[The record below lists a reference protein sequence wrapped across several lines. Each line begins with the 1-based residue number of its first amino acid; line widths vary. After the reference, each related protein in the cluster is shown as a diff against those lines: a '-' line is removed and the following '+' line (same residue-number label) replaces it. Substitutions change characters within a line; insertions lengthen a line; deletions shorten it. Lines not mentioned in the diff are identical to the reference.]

1 MLMLMM
7 MHESSRMVV
16 MSRVRHH
23 RLRLR
28 LIQLVATMR
37 RRRHVD
43 EIRWKHQEGNLLI
56 VVVLVSSW
64 LFIVMFLL
72 GLIVVI

>member
-16 MSRVRHH
+16 MSRVRH

-28 LIQLVATMR
+28 LIQLVAMMR
-37 RRRHVD
+37 RRRHVG
-43 EIRWKHQEGNLLI
+43 EIRWSHQEGNLLI
-56 VVVLVSSW
+56 AVVLVSSW
-64 LFIVMFLL
+64 LLSLWMFLL
-72 GLIVVI
+72 G